1 MTPDAS
7 LPPTTWA
14 AIAAWTSGLA
24 AVLVATPAISRLAW
38 ATGYLDH
45 PEARKLHIA
54 ATPLLGGVAVALGT
68 ALGANLGFWSLDMG
82 MPQQALWWMA
92 GALVAVG
99 VGLVDDRVGLGPVP
113 KLVLQACAA
122 WLFLQGGV
130 FPQRWIG
137 PIAGQ
142 AISILWMVGMMN
154 AINFLDNMD
163 GIVGGVSA
171 VCALAFAALL
181 AVWGQGHG
189 ALFAIGLAGATLGF
203 LRYNFAPARIFLGD
217 TGSLFLGY
225 ALGALGLIAA
235 STGPGLSGVLA
246 SLLVL
251 GYPLFDTC
259 FVVCTRLAEGRKVYV
274 GGRDHTT
281 HRAARVLRGP
291 RRTAVFVYAT
301 TALLALS
308 GVVLGMNPG
317 AAFAIPLV
325 AVWAIVLALAGRRLA
340 RIPQL

>member
-1 MTPDAS
+1 MIPDAT
-7 LPPTTWA
+7 LAPTTWA

-24 AVLVATPAISRLAW
+24 AVLVATPALSRLAW

-54 ATPLLGGVAVALGT
+54 ATPLLGGLAVALGT

-82 MPQQALWWMA
+82 LPEPALWWMA
-92 GALVAVG
+92 GALVAVV
-99 VGLVDDRVGLGPVP
+99 VGLIDDRFGMAPAP
-113 KLVLQACAA
+113 KLLFQALAA

-130 FPQRWIG
+130 YPQRWVG
-137 PIAGQ
+137 TLAGQ
-142 AISILWMVGMMN
+142 AISIVWMVGLMN

-163 GIVGGVSA
+163 GIVGGVA
-171 VCALAFAALL
+171 AICALAFAALL
-181 AVWGQGHG
+181 ALWGQGHG
-189 ALFAIGLAGATLGF
+189 ALFALGLAGAALGF

-225 ALGALGLIAA
+225 TLGALGLIAA
-235 STGPGLSGVLA
+235 RTGPGVSGVLA

-259 FVVCTRLAEGRKVYV
+259 FVVITRLSEGRKVYI

-281 HRAARVLRGP
+281 HRTARILKGT
-291 RRTAVFVYAT
+291 RRTAVWVYAA

-308 GVVLGMNPG
+308 GVLLGYSPG
-317 AAFAIPLV
+317 ATFAIPLV
-325 AVWAIVLALAGRRLA
+325 VFWAIVLLIVGRRLA
-340 RIPQL
+340 RVPQL